1 MNYICAVL
9 IILSLIVSFI
19 NGSVDETINA
29 GIEGARG
36 SIELVLSFAGIMC
49 MWSGFLKLAE
59 KGGALDFV
67 CRIIRP
73 VTKLLFPEL
82 KKNSEALKH
91 IGANISANLMGVG
104 NAATPAGIAAMN
116 ELDKQNKTP
125 LVASDEMS
133 IFTVLNT
140 ASIQLI
146 PTTIIALRASFGS
159 QKPESIIL
167 PVWISSLCAV
177 ICAVSVMKIIN
188 NINGKR
194 NCIKSAM
201 GVKE

>member
-1 MNYICAVL
+1 MNYIFAFL

-19 NGSVDETINA
+19 NGTVDETINA

-59 KGGALDFV
+59 EGGALDFILK
-67 CRIIRP
+67 IIRP
-73 VTKLLFPEL
+73 VTKLLFPKL
-82 KKNSEALKH
+82 DKNSEALKH
-91 IGANISANLMGVG
+91 IGANISANLLGVG

-116 ELDKQNKTP
+116 ELDKQNQNP

-159 QKPESIIL
+159 KNPESIIL

-177 ICAVSVMKIIN
+177 ICAVSLMKIIN
-188 NINGKR
+188 NINAKKVKLA
-194 NCIKSAM
+194 I
-201 GVKE
+201 GVKK

>member
-1 MNYICAVL
+1 MNYIFAVL

-19 NGSVDETINA
+19 NGTVDETINA

-59 KGGALDFV
+59 EGGALDFILK
-67 CRIIRP
+67 IIRP
-73 VTKLLFPEL
+73 VTKLLFPKL

-91 IGANISANLMGVG
+91 IGANISANLLGVG

-116 ELDKQNKTP
+116 ELDKQNQNP

-159 QKPESIIL
+159 QNPESIIL

-177 ICAVSVMKIIN
+177 ICAVSLMKIIN
-188 NINGKR
+188 NINAKKVKLA
-194 NCIKSAM
+194 I
-201 GVKE
+201 GVKK